1 MIACFSI
8 QKDTIFITHHSVSA
22 PHLARCFVDTCIA
35 RRQDGGQIPRC
46 QQHKRAFSGR
56 KWCKSASDFTSS
68 IIHYHIIIL
77 SRKFILRC
85 SSQSTTFSIRHPFSE
100 SSDPRDMMSYP
111 PFPSPCVSSQRIPVP
126 MWVSTS
132 PLAGMHMRCTYVP
145 SPCTL
150 PNLFISLLDITLT
163 ACSLNVHACI
173 LSIVG
178 DLNELSGSCIISGR
192 TISSLVMFFVPETP
206 LFGNEHL
213 TPIPAPC

>member
-22 PHLARCFVDTCIA
+22 LHFARCFVDTCIA

-85 SSQSTTFSIRHPFSE
+85 SSQSTTFSIRHPIFSE

-111 PFPSPCVSSQRIPVP
+111 PFPSPCVATNSCPDVGIHLAPCRNAYAVYLCTIPLYSSQ
-126 MWVSTS
+126 
-132 PLAGMHMRCTYVP
+132 PLHLIARHY
-145 SPCTL
+145 S
-150 PNLFISLLDITLT
+150 D
-163 ACSLNVHACI
+163 NVQSERARLYLI
-173 LSIVG
+173 
-178 DLNELSGSCIISGR
+178 DSGGSQ
-192 TISSLVMFFVPETP
+192 
-206 LFGNEHL
+206 
-213 TPIPAPC
+213 

>member
-22 PHLARCFVDTCIA
+22 PHFARCFVDTCIA

-85 SSQSTTFSIRHPFSE
+85 SSQSTTFSIRHPIFSE
-100 SSDPRDMMSYP
+100 SSDPRDMMSHP

-132 PLAGMHMRCTYVP
+132 PLAGMHIRCTNPLYSSQPLHLIARHYSDSVQ
-145 SPCTL
+145 SERARL
-150 PNLFISLLDITLT
+150 YLID
-163 ACSLNVHACI
+163 
-173 LSIVG
+173 
-178 DLNELSGSCIISGR
+178 SGGSQ
-192 TISSLVMFFVPETP
+192 
-206 LFGNEHL
+206 
-213 TPIPAPC
+213 